1 MTQAVDSSGD
11 VLKIGVWYPATGIAS
26 DSDIGLFTQSVVA
39 NAPISGSHLPLVVM
53 SHGTGG
59 SLEGHYDTALA
70 LARAGFVA
78 AAVLH
83 PRDNYMDQSRATHI
97 EDRPQAI
104 LAVIDFMLRGWKD
117 HESLDPGRVGL
128 FGFSA
133 GAFTVLVSAG
143 AVPDLTRIAPYCA
156 RGHGASF
163 VCQMLKDHPVPPGPP
178 LPRDAWV
185 ADARVKAVVAAAPA
199 IGFTFTRS
207 GLRGVHVPVQL
218 WQAGDDHILPAPD
231 YVEPARDG
239 LPRNPD
245 YHFVAGAD
253 HFDFLAPCS
262 EALATAVP
270 YICTEHRGFNRTRFH
285 RQFDAS
291 VVAFFRR
298 SLR

>member
-1 MTQAVDSSGD
+1 MTQATDTSGE
-11 VLKIGVWYPATGIAS
+11 VLKIGVWYPAKGVAS

-39 NAPISGSHLPLVVM
+39 NAPISGRRLPLVVI

-70 LARAGFVA
+70 LARAGFVV

-83 PRDNYMDQSRATHI
+83 PHDNYMDQSRVTHI
-97 EDRPQAI
+97 EDRPKAI
-104 LAVIDFMLRGWKD
+104 HAVINFMLRDWNG
-117 HESLDPGRVGL
+117 HASLDPGRIGL

-143 AVPDLTRIAPYCA
+143 AVPDLTRIVPYCA
-156 RGHGASF
+156 SGHDASF
-163 VCQMLKDHPVPPGPP
+163 VCHLLKDHPVPPGPP
-178 LPRDAWV
+178 LPQDAWV
-185 ADARVKAVVAAAPA
+185 SDPRIKAVVVAAPA

-207 GLRGVHVPVQL
+207 GLAGVHVPVQL
-218 WQAGDDHILPAPD
+218 WHAGDDHILPAPD
-231 YVEPARDG
+231 YVEPVRDG
-239 LPRNPD
+239 LPRKPE
-245 YHFVAGAD
+245 YHLVAGAD

-270 YICTEHRGFNRTRFH
+270 DICTERNGFNRTRFH
-285 RQFDAS
+285 RQFDAA

-298 SLR
+298 TLQ